1 VEKCARITQIAT
13 SGGRGAER
21 RSHSIFVRRTMLYR
35 RSKLMTCTERT
46 TGVDIRPYEVRT
58 IPRASDPYRW
68 KIVLEKLKLKTTENP
83 GNAGNSEDADKILK
97 KMLKMY
103 EDIFKKNLS
112 DHSINAFKALCYGVE
127 ENIIEA
133 VPVNAVNRF
142 GSMTSVSVVCS
153 LK

>member
-1 VEKCARITQIAT
+1 
-13 SGGRGAER
+13 
-21 RSHSIFVRRTMLYR
+21 MLYG
-35 RSKLMTCTERT
+35 RSKLRMCIEKT
-46 TGVDIRPYEVRT
+46 TGVEIRPYEVRT
-58 IPRASDPYRW
+58 IPRANDPYRW

-83 GNAGNSEDADKILK
+83 GNSGNSEDADKLLK

-112 DHSINAFKALCYGVE
+112 DHSINAFKALYYGVE
-127 ENIIEA
+127 EKIIEA

-142 GSMTSVSVVCS
+142 GSMTSVSVIYN